1 MLRVFKKNELNG
13 KWEQLSISDI
23 EIDLDGRSLLDLYKT
38 LTPRERQDFVYAM
51 DMLSDYSLP
60 PFAFYE
66 GFFDFLKKE
75 VLNGTILL
83 WRY

>member
-23 EIDLDGRSLLDLYKT
+23 EIDLDGISLLDLYKT

-51 DMLSDYSLP
+51 DYDEIKELCSLITHFHP
-60 PFAFYE
+60 SPSTKASSTF
-66 GFFDFLKKE
+66 
-75 VLNGTILL
+75 
-83 WRY
+83 

>member
-23 EIDLDGRSLLDLYKT
+23 EIDLDGISLLDLYKT

-51 DMLSDYSLP
+51 DYDGIKELCSLITHYHP
-60 PFAFYE
+60 SPSTKASSTF
-66 GFFDFLKKE
+66 
-75 VLNGTILL
+75 
-83 WRY
+83 